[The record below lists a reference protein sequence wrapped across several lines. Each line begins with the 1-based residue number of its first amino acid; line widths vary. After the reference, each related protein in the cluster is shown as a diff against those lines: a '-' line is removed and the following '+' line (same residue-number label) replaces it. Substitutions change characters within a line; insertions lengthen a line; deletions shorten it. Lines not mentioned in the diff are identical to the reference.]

1 MNNSTDE
8 QSLFETRPDSEFKIS
23 EAFGDMVADVESILN
38 NTRQTLS
45 GLIKDSEFVSV
56 RGWVS
61 QVSGTIIRAVVPG
74 LKIGELCRL
83 VNPTDNQCVMAEV
96 VGFKEH
102 EALLTPMGEILGISN
117 KTEVIPT
124 GKTHQVEVGEHLLG
138 MVLDGL
144 GRPLHGDSARKG
156 TVEKVSVYADAPD
169 AMRRQPITQPLSL
182 GVKAI
187 DGILSCGEG
196 QRMGIFAAAGGGK
209 STLLAMLIRN
219 AEVDVIVLAL
229 IGERGREVREFIERD
244 LGEEGRKKAVLVVA
258 TSDRSA
264 MERAKAALVATSIAE
279 YFRDKGKKV
288 LLLMDSVTRYARA
301 LREIGLAAGEPP
313 TRRGFPPSVFAA
325 LPKLMERAGQSEIS
339 SITALYTVLV
349 EGDDMTEP
357 VADETRSI
365 LDGHII
371 LSRDL
376 AAAAHY
382 PAIDILQSTSR
393 VMDAFVS
400 DSHKMAAKILR
411 NNLAKYKE
419 VELLIRIGE
428 YEKGNDKET
437 DQAVENIERVNQFLK
452 QSTDECVHFDS
463 SINQLEA
470 LFF

>member
-1 MNNSTDE
+1 MQGFSEEIDASLNLQEQQAYDE
-8 QSLFETRPDSEFKIS
+8 FEKILKRMENAVEQCRP
-23 EAFGDMVADVESILN
+23 L
-38 NTRQTLS
+38 R
-45 GLIKDSEFVSV
+45 V

-61 QVSGTIIRAVVPG
+61 QVSGTIIRAIVPG
-74 LKIGELCRL
+74 VKVGELCRL
-83 VNPTDNQCVMAEV
+83 VNPDDGYEVTAEV
-96 VGFKEH
+96 VGFQAH
-102 EALLTPMGEILGISN
+102 EALLTPMGEMLGISN
-117 KTEVIPT
+117 NTEVIPI
-124 GKTHQVEVGEHLLG
+124 GKPHQVVVGEHLLG
-138 MVLDGL
+138 QVVDGL
-144 GRPLHGDSARKG
+144 GQPMETAIEESANASRIN
-156 TVEKVSVYADAPD
+156 VYADAPN
-169 AMRRQPITQPLSL
+169 AMKRKPIEKPLSM

-187 DGILSCGEG
+187 DGLLSCGEG
-196 QRMGIFAAAGGGK
+196 QRLGIFAAAGGGK

-219 AEVDVIVLAL
+219 AEVDITVLAL

-258 TSDRSA
+258 TSDRPA

-313 TRRGFPPSVFAA
+313 TRRGYPPSVFAA
-325 LPKLMERAGQSEIS
+325 LPKLMERAGQSDVS

-393 VMDAFVS
+393 VMNAFVS
-400 DSHKMAAKILR
+400 EQHKNAAMELR

-419 VELLIRIGE
+419 VELLVRIGE
-428 YEKGNDKET
+428 YEKGTDSAADKAIDNAEK
-437 DQAVENIERVNQFLK
+437 INQFLK
-452 QSTDECVHFDS
+452 QSTEECVDFDTS
-463 SINQLEA
+463 SNQLTSM
-470 LFF
+470 F